1 MQALG
6 QSRQL
11 QASPGRHRHLA
22 LRRGIPRR
30 HVTAG
35 SSGNSTQ
42 PASALQSTEARLLEE
57 VLGELRTLNGR
68 VSKLNKSVQR
78 LETRVG
84 DLYEFTSL
92 PIIGAHFTTDFAE
105 STEIRC
111 AANLV
116 DHILS
121 LALNL
126 DLPALKQRS
135 VLISI
140 LEDYVLKDRAGL
152 RAAVKSLI
160 DEACDEAGVCM
171 VALPSSFASCS
182 WDDIRSCLTEL
193 QLGYSRYFSV
203 RPTGLHEHYA
213 KS

>member
-1 MQALG
+1 MIVWRGRGDQHGGLVKVQTRDTAPLHNRGAARGKLAVAHIYTCFIYLIQFKGKMQALG

-68 VSKLNKSVQR
+68 VSKLNKSVSYQALSRGPEGERNCSGPGHALASDRHCILSHCGIDCTQVQR

-92 PIIGAHFTTDFAE
+92 PIIG
-105 STEIRC
+105 
-111 AANLV
+111 
-116 DHILS
+116 
-121 LALNL
+121 
-126 DLPALKQRS
+126 
-135 VLISI
+135 
-140 LEDYVLKDRAGL
+140 
-152 RAAVKSLI
+152 
-160 DEACDEAGVCM
+160 
-171 VALPSSFASCS
+171 
-182 WDDIRSCLTEL
+182 
-193 QLGYSRYFSV
+193 
-203 RPTGLHEHYA
+203 
-213 KS
+213 